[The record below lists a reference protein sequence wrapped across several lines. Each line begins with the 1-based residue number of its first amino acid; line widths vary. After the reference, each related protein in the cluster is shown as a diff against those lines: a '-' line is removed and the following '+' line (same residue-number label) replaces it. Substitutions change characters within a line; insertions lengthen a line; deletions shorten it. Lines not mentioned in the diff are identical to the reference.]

1 MFLTRDDALALAD
14 RLRASSRADSCSIL
28 IEGEEAQSLRFAGG
42 GVTTNV
48 AAARVSTRVESH
60 IGGRVGSVSVGG
72 LDREELARAVARSE
86 EIARLL
92 PEDPEFLPP
101 LGAQN
106 YLESARY
113 DEATAALDLR
123 FLTEATA
130 RVVAEGA
137 ERKVNM
143 FGCAAAGRRFSALA
157 SSAGLFA
164 YDQESFVDLS
174 TTARH
179 ANDGWSGWAGARHFA
194 VAHLD
199 PAAIGRRAARK
210 AARDEEPLD
219 LEPGRYTVILE
230 PTAVGELAQWLMWM
244 LRARPADEGRSF
256 FSRAGGGTKLGEALF
271 GSDFSIRSDPRDA
284 TAPEAPF
291 GEEGLAQEPR
301 LWVEKGVLKSLAR
314 PRYWA
319 QKTGLEAVPTAGN
332 FTVAGGAASLEEMI
346 RQTKR
351 GILVTRFWYTNMV
364 DPRSLLLTG
373 LTRDG
378 NFLVENGEIVAPA
391 RNMRFNDN
399 LDGVFSRIAAIGA
412 SERVKTE
419 MGGAAISAPPM
430 LIEGFEFSSKSSGI

>member
-14 RLRASSRADSCSIL
+14 RLRSLSAAESCVIHM
-28 IEGEEAQSLRFAGG
+28 EGEEAQSLRFAGG

-48 AAARVSTRVESH
+48 ASARVKTRIESH
-60 IGGRVGSVSVGG
+60 VGGRIGSVSVGG
-72 LDREELARAVARSE
+72 LEWEELARAMARSE

-92 PEDPEFLPP
+92 PTDPEFLPP
-101 LGAQN
+101 LGAQA
-106 YLESARY
+106 YPESARY
-113 DEATAALDLR
+113 DEATGALDLR
-123 FLTEATA
+123 FLAEATA
-130 RVVAEGA
+130 RVVAEGTA
-137 ERKVNM
+137 RGVNM

-157 SSAGLFA
+157 SSASLFA
-164 YDQESFVDLS
+164 YDRESFVDLS

-179 ANDGWSGWAGARHFA
+179 KSDGWSGWAGARHFS
-194 VAHLD
+194 VAQLD
-199 PAAIGRRAARK
+199 PADIGRRAALK

-256 FSRAGGGTKLGEALF
+256 FSRAGGGTKLGDALF
-271 GSDFSIRSDPRDA
+271 SADFSMRSDPRDA
-284 TAPEAPF
+284 IAPEAPF
-291 GEEGLAQEPR
+291 GEEGLAQEAR
-301 LWVEKGVLKSLAR
+301 LWVDKGVLKTLAR

-319 QKTGLEAVPTAGN
+319 QKTGAEAIPAAHN
-332 FTVAGGAASLEEMI
+332 FTVAGGTTPLEEMI
-346 RQTKR
+346 RGVRR

-364 DPRSLLLTG
+364 EPRGLLLTG

-378 NFLVENGEIVAPA
+378 NFLIENGEIVAPV
-391 RNMRFNDN
+391 RNMRFNEN
-399 LDGVFSRIAAIGA
+399 LHGAFSRIAAIGA